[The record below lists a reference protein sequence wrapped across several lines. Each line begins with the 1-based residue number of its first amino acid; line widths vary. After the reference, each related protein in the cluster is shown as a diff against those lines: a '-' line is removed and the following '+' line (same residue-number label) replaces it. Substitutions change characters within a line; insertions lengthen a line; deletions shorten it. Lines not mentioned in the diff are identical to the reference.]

1 MEGLAVLR
9 PLRHRDFR
17 LLALGSAVSLFGD
30 GLFLSAIALQV
41 YALRGLPSAMSVV
54 GVVVATSQVS
64 LLLVGGWAA
73 DRFDRRM
80 LLVGADL
87 VRAVAM
93 GTLGALSV
101 AGLLE
106 LWHVWVLVALQGM
119 GTAFFN
125 PASTALVPELLDDDE
140 LPRANALLGTVRPVL
155 HRLVGPTVGGLVV
168 AAAGPG
174 VAFLVDGGTFVFS
187 AAMLLAIGARPASR
201 VPSAGGPE
209 LSGVTE
215 GFRFVRS
222 HAWCWAWLI
231 GQALSVL
238 AFLGPFEVLMPYVLR
253 FDPRLGLSEAEAARQ
268 VGLVFGLG
276 GLGAIC
282 VSLVA
287 GQRGLPRRY
296 LTLMYVA
303 EAAGVGLLAVF
314 GLMTSLWQALLA
326 SMVMH
331 GAYAFTDIAWTSL
344 LQRRVPRALL
354 GRVSSLDWLVSIG
367 LVPLS
372 FAVAG
377 PLAER
382 LGPRE
387 VLVGGGVLG
396 AVVLLALLALVPG
409 ATAPERETVVL
420 DTPAEAEAARR

>member
-209 LSGVTE
+209 LSGVAE

-377 PLAER
+377 PFAER